1 MKVSIF
7 DVAKKSGL
15 SVVTVSRVING
26 AGSVR
31 EKNRQKVLDA
41 IKELDYRPNAAARSL
56 ASGKTGIIG
65 LIVTTLQDSF
75 FDAVVKE
82 LNEVL
87 ALHGYFLAI
96 SISTGIASDENHY
109 LIQEDRV
116 DGLILLSPMEEDNY
130 IVELKRRGIPYV
142 LIDNQ
147 QPENDSYSITIDN
160 VKGGYAAARHLLEL
174 GHTSIAHLCG
184 HEMFRSTKERRAGF
198 LKALKEQGLE
208 PFEIVH
214 GDFEITK
221 GYDTAKRWLS
231 EGKLPTA
238 VFTGDDNIALGVI
251 NALMEAGVRVPQEVA
266 VVGYDDH
273 YIASQLRPHLTTL
286 RQPADKIG
294 IAAADMLLKRMNGT
308 MKRGANVRIDPELI
322 VRESTLSK

>member
-7 DVAKKSGL
+7 DVAKRSGM
-15 SVVTVSRVING
+15 SVVTVSRVLNG
-26 AGSVR
+26 APSVR

-41 IKELDYRPNAAARSL
+41 MKELDYRPNAAARSL

-96 SISTGIASDENHY
+96 SISTGIGSDDNHY

-147 QPENDSYSITIDN
+147 KPENDTFSVTIDN
-160 VKGGYAAARHLLEL
+160 FKGGYTAASHLLEQ

-184 HEMFRSTKERRAGF
+184 QEMFRSTRERRSGF
-198 LKALKEQGLE
+198 LQALQEKELI

-214 GDFEITK
+214 GEFDIGM
-221 GYDTAKRWLS
+221 GYSTCKRWLKQ
-231 EGKLPTA
+231 GTLPTA
-238 VFTGDDNIALGVI
+238 VFAGDDNIALGVI
-251 NALMEAGVRVPQEVA
+251 NALMEEGIHVPEQVA
-266 VVGYDDH
+266 VVGYDDY
-273 YIASQLRPHLTTL
+273 YIASQLHPHLTTL
-286 RQPADKIG
+286 RQPADKIAL
-294 IAAADMLLKRMNGT
+294 AATNMLLSRISGK
-308 MKRGANVRIDPELI
+308 MKRGSSTRIDPELI
-322 VRESTLSK
+322 VRESTSTK